1 MQIIISK
8 TNTIYWLFFWGKF
21 LWLTK
26 FTFIKVSRYWR
37 SQAVKFGKIVCGGG
51 AVEIELAG
59 RLKRFSRTLSGREQ
73 LVVEEFANSLDSIP
87 ETLAENA
94 GLDSINI
101 LTELKKRYE
110 QGNSR
115 DGLNLFNGKIEDV
128 YNIGIVEPL
137 KVKTQAIMSATEV
150 ATLILRVDDV
160 LISSKKKDLIKE
172 ID

>member
-1 MQIIISK
+1 
-8 TNTIYWLFFWGKF
+8 
-21 LWLTK
+21 
-26 FTFIKVSRYWR
+26 
-37 SQAVKFGKIVCGGG
+37 
-51 AVEIELAG
+51 
-59 RLKRFSRTLSGREQ
+59 
-73 LVVEEFANSLDSIP
+73 VVEEFANSLDSIP